1 MSVPYSLVVTS
12 CGRMDLLRRTID
24 SFKAFADVQPSQVI
38 VSENSCNKELLP
50 TLKEIFGQFK
60 VAPQITVHEENRG
73 QIWAIDHAYSQVDED
88 LIFHLEDDWVFY
100 DTGFVRKA
108 AFILEKV
115 PEIFQVSLR
124 RRFDGSKGAQH
135 PVKTGLTCL
144 RMPDGIVEYGLYE
157 PNYLGVYDGFS
168 FNPNLRRLQDYY
180 LAAPYKQYGGEEAL
194 NAFYRAHNFKYA
206 YLVNEKKG
214 FCWHAGEGT
223 TLPGANS

>member
-1 MSVPYSLVVTS
+1 MAYSYSLVVTS

-24 SFKAFADVQPSQVI
+24 SFKAFADIQPSQII

-100 DTGFVRKA
+100 DTDFIWKSG
-108 AFILEKV
+108 FILEKV

-135 PVKTGLTCL
+135 PIDPTV
-144 RMPDGIVEYGLYE
+144 RSINDGTRFAEYGLYL

-194 NAFYRAHNFKYA
+194 NALYRKHSFKYA
-206 YLVNEKKG
+206 YLVNQKHG
-214 FCWHAGEGT
+214 YCWHSGEGT